1 LAYYH
6 LGKKCLSANLKEF
19 SARQTMYFWKA
30 KYYLDFFKDLS
41 VQNNYH
47 HLYKGNNSFKQL

>member
-1 LAYYH
+1 MLKCKFEGCERNFRYPVQQEKPCIF
-6 LGKKCLSANLKEF
+6 GK
-19 SARQTMYFWKA
+19 Q

-47 HLYKGNNSFKQL
+47 HLHKGNNCLFY